1 MRSSQNSVVMV
12 VAMVS
17 AWCILQGNLAFGQTC
32 SHMGL
37 QTALRV
43 LGEYSDVTATCKS
56 LELDNGVVEYVDIE
70 FDDIPSLQSFMVEES
85 SVLIQWKA
93 FLTSDVVRVS
103 ELLEANR
110 RNPSEFWTIRLDKDG
125 DVEFEK
131 TLVPLDDEFM
141 ESQFLSGGGELVAL
155 LSEHA
160 KHGNAILD
168 SEANNATN
176 PLREEVVTNC
186 IRGVLGPWEGMTP
199 PEELNPRGYCECIA
213 DKMDANPE
221 MMADFFNLDSES
233 LGVIIEGCAGILMPG
248 MENFSVDDIEG
259 LDLTSRAKS
268 AFIRGCKREAL
279 ETLADLGLTDAS
291 LADEYCSC
299 MFDELQSQGD
309 FSMAD
314 FEDMN
319 SVVMTELDAACG
331 HLLSGGSNAVAH
343 EYWNQHEGCHGMR
356 TTPFLV
362 NTGGEVRVKVS
373 FGSIEKYFTLDSG
386 CSEVILNE
394 ELAKSLKIAGIIGPG
409 DYLGLEMFTLAD
421 GREVAVEKYRV
432 SQMKV
437 GSCMLYDFVVG
448 VIEEGGMLLGM
459 GYLSLFDAWQLDQ
472 SAQTLRTTN

>member
-1 MRSSQNSVVMV
+1 MRSIHSSIG
-12 VAMVS
+12 VAAALLS
-17 AWCILQGNLAFGQTC
+17 ALCFVHGNLAFGQSC
-32 SHMGL
+32 SHPGF
-37 QTALRV
+37 QSALRV
-43 LGEYSDVTATCKS
+43 LNEYSDVSATCKS
-56 LELDNGVVEYVDIE
+56 VDMDDWIWEYVDIQ
-70 FDDIPSLQSFMVEES
+70 FDDIPSLQTFMVEES

-93 FLTSDVVRVS
+93 YLTSDVVWVQ

-110 RNPSEFWTIRLDKDG
+110 RNPSDFWTIRLDKDG

-141 ESQFLSGGGELVAL
+141 ESQFLVGGGELVAL

-160 KHGNAILD
+160 KHGDPIVDAQRNNETNAM
-168 SEANNATN
+168 
-176 PLREEVVTNC
+176 REEVVTNC

-221 MMADFFNLDSES
+221 MMVDIFNLDAETFA
-233 LGVIIEGCAGILMPG
+233 VMIDGCTGILMPG

-259 LDLTSRAKS
+259 LDLTGRAKS
-268 AFIRGCKREAL
+268 AFIRGCKTEAL
-279 ETLADLGLTDAS
+279 ETLADQGLTDAS

-309 FSMAD
+309 FSMDD

-331 HLLSGGSNAVAH
+331 HLLLGGANAVAH
-343 EYWNQHEGCHGMR
+343 EYWNQQEGCRGMR
-356 TTPFLV
+356 TTPFVV
-362 NTGGEVRVKVS
+362 NSGGGVKVKVS
-373 FGSIEKYFTLDSG
+373 FGDIEKYFTLDSG

-409 DYLGLEMFTLAD
+409 DYLGLEIFTLAD
-421 GREVAVEKYRV
+421 GRDVAVEKYRV

-437 GSCMLYDFVVG
+437 GSCILYDFVVG

-459 GYLSLFDAWQLDQ
+459 GYLSLFEAWQLDQ
-472 SAQTLRTTN
+472 SAKTLRTMN

>member
-1 MRSSQNSVVMV
+1 MRSIQSSIGVV
-12 VAMVS
+12 VALLS
-17 AWCILQGNLAFGQTC
+17 AWCFVHGNLAFGQSC
-32 SHMGL
+32 SHPGF
-37 QTALRV
+37 QSALRV
-43 LGEYSDVTATCKS
+43 LNEYSAVSATCKS
-56 LELDNGVVEYVDIE
+56 MDMDDWVWEYVDIQI
-70 FDDIPSLQSFMVEES
+70 DDIPSLQTFMVEES

-93 FLTSDVVRVS
+93 YLTSDVVWVQ

-110 RNPSEFWTIRLDKDG
+110 RNPSDFWTIRLDKDG

-141 ESQFLSGGGELVAL
+141 ESQFLVGVGELMAFLRVY
-155 LSEHA
+155 A
-160 KHGNAILD
+160 KHGDPIVDAQR
-168 SEANNATN
+168 NNETN
-176 PLREEVVTNC
+176 PMREEVVTNC

-221 MMADFFNLDSES
+221 MMADFFNLDEEA
-233 LGVIIEGCAGILMPG
+233 LAVLIEGCTGILMPG
-248 MENFSVDDIEG
+248 LENFSVDDIEG

-268 AFIRGCKREAL
+268 AFIRGCKTEAL

-309 FSMAD
+309 FSMDD

-319 SVVMTELDAACG
+319 SVVMTELDASCG
-331 HLLSGGSNAVAH
+331 HLLHGGSNAVAH
-343 EYWNQHEGCHGMR
+343 EYWNQQEGCRGMR
-356 TTPFLV
+356 TTPFVV
-362 NTGGEVRVKVS
+362 NTGGGVKVKVS
-373 FGSIEKYFTLDSG
+373 FGDIEKYFTLDSG

-409 DYLGLEMFTLAD
+409 DYLGLEIFTLAD
-421 GREVAVEKYRV
+421 GRDVAVEKYRV

-437 GSCMLYDFVVG
+437 GSCILYDFVVG